1 MTSIG
6 VQFLEDLFEYLKE
19 HGKKETIKTII
30 NSANIQQDMKQI
42 LLWKHYE
49 GLLNKQISVCIQ
61 KKENLVEPLSDR
73 QVIRRHQRAMDS
85 LYRSIIE
92 TFDNL
97 IHVTPKLF

>member
-1 MTSIG
+1 MASIG

-49 GLLNKQISVCIQ
+49 GLLNKQIGVCIQ

-73 QVIRRHQRAMDS
+73 QVIGRHQRAMDS

-92 TFDNL
+92 TFDSL
-97 IHVTPKLF
+97 IHVTPKVF

>member
-1 MTSIG
+1 MASIG

-42 LLWKHYE
+42 LLWKRYE
-49 GLLNKQISVCIQ
+49 GLL

-92 TFDNL
+92 TFDSL
-97 IHVTPKLF
+97 IHVTPKVF